1 MVAEKQKAPPSKPPV
16 SPPKPV
22 KKAPNFVKPS
32 GDAVSSAG
40 SKKAPSVREQV
51 MEQVRENLQNPKKL
65 EEIKRQHQGKVD
77 VAKMVHQ
84 AKTQS
89 IKDQKTNPGLTS
101 EHQILR
107 RMEQSKIMI
116 DRLQAIRPTPPLYA
130 DSVL

>member
-1 MVAEKQKAPPSKPPV
+1 MIADKQKASSKPPA

-32 GDAVSSAG
+32 ADMASLG

-51 MEQVRENLQNPKKL
+51 MEQVKENLQNPKKL

-84 AKTQS
+84 AKT
-89 IKDQKTNPGLTS
+89 
-101 EHQILR
+101 
-107 RMEQSKIMI
+107 
-116 DRLQAIRPTPPLYA
+116 
-130 DSVL
+130 